1 MTFTI
6 EHFLL
11 SLLILVPVVITLV
24 TLYFLGLILFHSYC
38 KMDDVPDRCIVKT
51 MIQDALEEERNRTY
65 SNSSN
70 ALLSEDKLKST
81 KCGRK

>member
-11 SLLILVPVVITLV
+11 SLLILIPVTIVLV
-24 TLYFLGLILFHSYC
+24 TLYFLGLLLFHSYC
-38 KMDDVPDRCIVKT
+38 KMDDVPDRHIVKT
-51 MIQDALEEERNRTY
+51 MIQDALKEERNRTY

-70 ALLSEDKLKST
+70 ALKSENKLKST
-81 KCGRK
+81 KGGRK